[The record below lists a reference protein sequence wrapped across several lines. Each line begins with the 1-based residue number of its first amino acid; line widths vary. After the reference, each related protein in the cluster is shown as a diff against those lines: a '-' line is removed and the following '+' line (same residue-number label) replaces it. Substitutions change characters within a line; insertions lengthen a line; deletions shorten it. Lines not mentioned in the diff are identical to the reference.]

1 MLTVPLQAVPSQTL
15 AISLGDQP
23 CKIDVVT
30 RGDGLYVN
38 LYVNDALVIGGVAA
52 RNRVRVVIDA
62 YLGFIGDLSW
72 LDTQGDEDP
81 TYDGLGSR
89 WQLVYL

>member
-15 AISLGDQP
+15 AISLGGQP

-72 LDTQGDEDP
+72 LDTQGDQDP

>member
-1 MLTVPLQAVPSQTL
+1 MLTVPLQPVPSQTL
-15 AISLGDQP
+15 AIALAGQP

-72 LDTQGDEDP
+72 LDTEGDQDP

-89 WQLVYL
+89 WQLVYI

>member
-72 LDTQGDEDP
+72 LDTQGDQDP